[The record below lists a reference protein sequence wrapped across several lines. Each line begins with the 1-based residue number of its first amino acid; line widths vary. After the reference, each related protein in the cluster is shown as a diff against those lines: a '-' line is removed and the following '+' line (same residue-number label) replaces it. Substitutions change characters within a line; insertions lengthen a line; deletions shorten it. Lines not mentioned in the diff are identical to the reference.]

1 MRAPI
6 LIRFTGFFFFVVEG
20 LLKVPNPT
28 QRSTYTALVLLEGF
42 WGFERLIRLIS
53 CFTTEIHEGFD
64 VQRTTGLLDTLRKYG
79 YLTQAITRYYREK
92 VCNDTVK
99 RSGTCPSFDE
109 FIGKCE
115 DLEKVTVGDIFGIQ
129 FMQVPQVTEEIALAV
144 IDLYPTVISLARA
157 YYFLEGN
164 VQAQEEMLKRQ
175 SNNLISGSASRG
187 MFQLIWGDCK

>member
-1 MRAPI
+1 MSIRDNRYKDQKLRLLRCGFKK
-6 LIRFTGFFFFVVEG
+6 LIYLAYSYHLVVPNKSSTEYAQ
-20 LLKVPNPT
+20 VPNPT

-129 FMQVPQVTEEIALAV
+129 FMQ
-144 IDLYPTVISLARA
+144 
-157 YYFLEGN
+157 
-164 VQAQEEMLKRQ
+164 
-175 SNNLISGSASRG
+175 
-187 MFQLIWGDCK
+187 